1 MCPSFRARVPN
12 GLLNTKYISFHNVLN
27 GISMSIMFPGYNEAQ
42 WNVWTSSTE
51 EVPVQS
57 LRSRV
62 NDREVETP
70 SGMRP
75 FVLVEFT

>member
-1 MCPSFRARVPN
+1 
-12 GLLNTKYISFHNVLN
+12 
-27 GISMSIMFPGYNEAQ
+27 MSIMFPGYNEAQ